1 MGDGF
6 EVFDADAQVLRWAK
20 AAHNAAVALSADPEI
35 RVTNLRHRETWFVGV
50 DALPTA
56 PDGSIEGVALRGP
69 WQRRIITPKVWHR
82 AQLSI
87 VYPGYPRQDLDES
100 DANHRY
106 RIKRAAAHVDGLL
119 PLGAAKRRFL
129 REPHA
134 FILGLPLNTAN
145 AAPLTVW
152 PGSQH
157 IMGAAFRDLVG
168 DIDPQS
174 VDLTDGYHAAR
185 RQCFEQITPQQI
197 IATPGQSILLHRHLL
212 HGVAPWEAGQHAP
225 PEGRMIA
232 YFRPEFSDAEW
243 IAET

>member
-6 EVFDADAQVLRWAK
+6 EVFDTDAQVLRWAS
-20 AAHNAAVALSADPEI
+20 AAHGVAVTLSADPQI
-35 RVTNLRHRETWFVGV
+35 RAANLRHNQTWFVGV

-56 PDGSIEGVALRGP
+56 PDGSIEGIPLGGP
-69 WQRRIITPKVWHR
+69 WQQRITPPQAWHL

-87 VYPGYPRQDLDES
+87 VYPGYPGQDPDES

-119 PLGAAKRRFL
+119 PVGAAKRRFL

-134 FILGLPLNTAN
+134 FVLGLPLNTSD
-145 AAPLTVW
+145 AAPLTIW

-157 IMGAAFRDLVG
+157 IMGAAFRDVVG
-168 DIDPQS
+168 TKDPQS
-174 VDLTDGYHAAR
+174 VDLTEGYQAAR
-185 RQCFEQITPQQI
+185 RQCFEQIVPEQI
-197 IATPGQSILLHRHLL
+197 IAAPGQSILLHRHLL
-212 HGVAPWEAGQHAP
+212 HGVAPWQVGQNAP

-232 YFRPEFSDAEW
+232 YFRPEFSAAEW
-243 IAET
+243 IAQS